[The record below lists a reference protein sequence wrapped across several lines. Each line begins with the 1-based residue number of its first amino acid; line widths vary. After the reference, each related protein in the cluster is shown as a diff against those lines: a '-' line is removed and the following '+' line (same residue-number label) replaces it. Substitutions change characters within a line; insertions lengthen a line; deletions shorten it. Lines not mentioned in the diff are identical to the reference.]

1 MKHYTFKSQVVKG
14 QQLGSKIGIPT
25 ANLDPKLFPKELK
38 RGVYVA
44 KVVVNNEQLSGIL
57 FFGRKVTF
65 GEEIDVLEV
74 NIFDFDQDIYGKEV
88 KVTVGEFIR
97 GEVKFSSVEKLVEQ
111 INTDIKKV
119 KQLS

>member
-25 ANLDPKLFPKELK
+25 ANLDPNVFPKELK
-38 RGVYVA
+38 RGVYAA
-44 KVVVNNEQLSGIL
+44 KVFIKNEQFTGIL

-65 GEEIDVLEV
+65 GKETDVLEV
-74 NIFDFDQDIYGKEV
+74 NIFYFDQDIYGKEI
-88 KVTVGEFIR
+88 KVTVGQFIR
-97 GEVKFSSVEKLVEQ
+97 GEIKFSSVEKLVEQ